1 MLCRINILLKDKF
14 MMRLKTQILFL
25 FIFCMTASGL
35 SAAETTPYHFLRF
48 NSSARAAGL
57 GGSFEAMSNDPTAVS
72 FNPATIY
79 TVEDQRFSTTF
90 LKHVLDINSGVVTW
104 VKPEFL
110 DGTVAA
116 SVAYTNYGSFE
127 YADKYG
133 VQNGESFSANDLAMA
148 VTYSN
153 ELDTNL
159 FYGVTAKFIYVNI
172 EEQSA
177 VAAAMDVGLYYAIP
191 DKRTNIGFS
200 ILNVGTELSSINGVS
215 ESLPLDIRFGLN
227 HRLRGLPLLINVSLH
242 HLADETDS
250 FTDKLTSFSIG
261 GEFYFGKYIRAR
273 AGFDNQTR
281 RQTSPDTEKG
291 LSGITAGFGIDTD
304 MLQFDYGFSQVGT
317 SAALHR
323 FSIRFDID

>member
-1 MLCRINILLKDKF
+1 
-14 MMRLKTQILFL
+14 
-25 FIFCMTASGL
+25 
-35 SAAETTPYHFLRF
+35 
-48 NSSARAAGL
+48 
-57 GGSFEAMSNDPTAVS
+57 
-72 FNPATIY
+72 
-79 TVEDQRFSTTF
+79 
-90 LKHVLDINSGVVTW
+90 
-104 VKPEFL
+104 
-110 DGTVAA
+110 
-116 SVAYTNYGSFE
+116 TNYGSFE

-159 FYGVTAKFIYVNI
+159 YYGVTAKFIYVNI